1 MRHLSIAIGSRIAE
15 ANNIIK
21 DFKAP
26 PNLGEDSLYV
36 DWKNEIK
43 IWEASTSV
51 PEEKCAP
58 AILVTLA
65 ETREAILNMVIEKL
79 TEKTGANNLMVELDK
94 MYLKDSYDAYEN
106 L

>member
-26 PNLGEDSLYV
+26 PNLRKDSLYV

-43 IWEASTSV
+43 IWEASTS
-51 PEEKCAP
+51 EEKCAP
-58 AILVTLA
+58 AILMTLA
-65 ETREAILNMVIEKL
+65 EAREAILTMVIEKL